1 MHSFRNPSVR
11 AFGKSS
17 LRRPLRLDKTQPVFY
32 LLQKNMILL
41 VHTGLLSQTT
51 GGGIALRPASPYR
64 KRATRRPHIDT
75 DTSWPVIPREQSS
88 NRFSAL
94 SQHFCPEKK
103 PQATEGAD
111 RHPDI
116 GRRRSPKDR
125 TARHRHADTEAGKAR
140 THACCGYR
148 HRWIARPEPRIGEHQ
163 RPGQNGNCV
172 RPP

>member
-88 NRFSAL
+88 NGFGVL
-94 SQHFCPEKK
+94 SQHFCLEKS
-103 PQATEGAD
+103 PGH
-111 RHPDI
+111 R
-116 GRRRSPKDR
+116 RRRS
-125 TARHRHADTEAGKAR
+125 TSRHRTKAFPKGPDCQTSPCR
-140 THACCGYR
+140 YR
-148 HRWIARPEPRIGEHQ
+148 SRQSPDSCLLRLSPQMDCPA
-163 RPGQNGNCV
+163 
-172 RPP
+172 